1 MSPVPLPE
9 SAPSPAPQRVLFVHA
24 HPDDE
29 TISTGGTIARLIDDG
44 TAVTVITCTRGE
56 CGEIVPPELQHLLGD
71 GDAIAAHRETEIAE
85 AMRILGVTDHRWL
98 GGPDARMVG
107 REPRMYRDSGMVW
120 GESGPELG
128 PDVPADA
135 LCVAD
140 AGEVAADIATV
151 IAGVGATA
159 VVSYDANGGYGH
171 PDHIAAHTAARH
183 AARVMN
189 VPFYE
194 IVPPGT
200 LRPQDL
206 TDPDVSVVE
215 IAPVRARKL
224 AALRAHRSQL
234 TVIGAGAGAVVG
246 VGASAQPGASV
257 HPVAS
262 GGGRVAEIEGERMA
276 MSGGQVDEIGSV
288 EAFRREGHPVAHLD
302 WSDYSRRARVL
313 ACVLAASVGAAL
325 GALGTVNH
333 QVSIDLFGTSV
344 PIGLV
349 LALIVVT
356 ATLVGLRLIF
366 DNRIVVGVASLAL
379 LVVIAVLAA
388 ESAGGSVLIPDSTI
402 AYGWL
407 YGSVIVVAVVLA
419 WPKLSHPSRVTIVGS
434 TQPKGFTSP

>member
-9 SAPSPAPQRVLFVHA
+9 SAPPTPTRVLFVHA

-29 TISTGGTIARLIDDG
+29 TISTGGTLAHLIDDG
-44 TAVTVITCTRGE
+44 SAVTVLTCTRGE
-56 CGEIVPPELQHLLGD
+56 CGEIVPPELQYLLGD

-98 GGPDARMVG
+98 GGRDARMVD
-107 REPRMYRDSGMVW
+107 REPRRYRDSGMVW
-120 GESGPELG
+120 GELGPELG
-128 PDVPADA
+128 PELPADA

-151 IAGVGATA
+151 IAAVRATA
-159 VVSYDANGGYGH
+159 VVSYDENGGYGH
-171 PDHIAAHTAARH
+171 PDHIAAHSAARH

-194 IVPPGT
+194 IVPPGA

-206 TDPDVSVVE
+206 TDPDVSVVD

-224 AALRAHRSQL
+224 AALRAYRSQL
-234 TVIGAGAGAVVG
+234 TVVGAG
-246 VGASAQPGASV
+246 SPAQPSASM
-257 HPVAS
+257 HPVS
-262 GGGRVAEIEGERMA
+262 PGGALVAEIEGDRMV
-276 MSGGQVDEIGSV
+276 MSGGQIDEIGGV

-302 WSDYSRRARVL
+302 WSGYSRRARAL
-313 ACVLAASVGAAL
+313 ACALAALVGATL
-325 GALGTVNH
+325 GAVGTVNH
-333 QVSIDLFGTSV
+333 QVSLDLFGASG

-349 LALIVVT
+349 LGLLVVT

-366 DNRIVVGVASLAL
+366 DNRVVVGFASVAL

-388 ESAGGSVLIPDSTI
+388 ESTGGSVLIPDSTI

-407 YGSVIVVAVVLA
+407 YGTVIVVAVVLA
-419 WPKLSHPSRVTIVGS
+419 WPKLSHPRRGNIVGS

>member
-9 SAPSPAPQRVLFVHA
+9 SAPPPPPDRVLFVHA

-29 TISTGGTIARLIDDG
+29 TISTGGTLARLVDDG
-44 TAVTVITCTRGE
+44 IAVTVLTCTRGE
-56 CGEIVPPELQHLLGD
+56 CGEIVPPDLQHLVGD
-71 GDAIAAHRETEIAE
+71 GDAISAHREAEIAE

-98 GGPDARMVG
+98 GGPDARMVD
-107 REPRMYRDSGMVW
+107 REPRSYRDSGMVW
-120 GESGPELG
+120 GELGPELG
-128 PDVPADA
+128 PDLPADA
-135 LCVAD
+135 LCMAD
-140 AGEVAADIATV
+140 AGEVAADVATV
-151 IAGVGATA
+151 IAAVGATA

-171 PDHIAAHTAARH
+171 PDHIAAHAAARH

-194 IVPPGT
+194 IVTPGT

-206 TDPDVSVVE
+206 TDPDVSVVDT
-215 IAPVRARKL
+215 APVRARKL
-224 AALRAHRSQL
+224 AALRAYRSQL
-234 TVIGAGAGAVVG
+234 TVVGAGSPAQSGVSMHKEVPGGAAIAVV
-246 VGASAQPGASV
+246 
-257 HPVAS
+257 
-262 GGGRVAEIEGERMA
+262 EGDRIV
-276 MSGGQVDEIGSV
+276 MSGGQIDEIGSV

-313 ACVLAASVGAAL
+313 ACGLAVVVGAIL

-333 QVSIDLFGTSV
+333 QVSIDLFGASV

-349 LALIVVT
+349 LGLLVVT

-366 DNRIVVGVASLAL
+366 DNRVVVGFAAVAL

-388 ESAGGSVLIPDSTI
+388 ESAGGSVLIPASTI

-407 YGSVIVVAVVLA
+407 YGTVIIVAVVLA
-419 WPKLSHPSRVTIVGS
+419 WPKLSHSTRGKIAGS

>member
-1 MSPVPLPE
+1 MCPVPPPE
-9 SAPSPAPQRVLFVHA
+9 FAPSVGPERVLFVHA

-44 TAVTVITCTRGE
+44 TAVTVLSCTRGE

-71 GDAIAAHRETEIAE
+71 GDAIAVHRETEIAE
-85 AMRILGVTDHRWL
+85 AMKILGVTDHRWL
-98 GGPDARMVG
+98 GGRDARMVD
-107 REPRMYRDSGMVW
+107 RDPRRYRDSGMVW
-120 GESGPELG
+120 GGFGPELG
-128 PDVPADA
+128 PDLPADA
-135 LCVAD
+135 LCAAD

-151 IAGVGATA
+151 IASVGATA

-171 PDHIAAHTAARH
+171 PDHIAAHSAARH

-194 IVPPGT
+194 IVAPGT

-206 TDPDVSVVE
+206 SDPDVSVVD

-234 TVIGAGAGAVVG
+234 TVDGDRIV
-246 VGASAQPGASV
+246 
-257 HPVAS
+257 
-262 GGGRVAEIEGERMA
+262 
-276 MSGGQVDEIGSV
+276 MSGGQIDEIGSV

-302 WSDYSRRARVL
+302 WSDYGRRARVL
-313 ACVLAASVGAAL
+313 ACALALVVGATL

-333 QVSIDLFGTSV
+333 QVGIELFGANV
-344 PIGLV
+344 PIGLS
-349 LALIVVT
+349 LGLLVVT

-366 DNRIVVGVASLAL
+366 DNRIVVGFASVAL
-379 LVVIAVLAA
+379 LGVIAVLAA
-388 ESAGGSVLIPDSTI
+388 ESTGGSVLIPDSTI

-419 WPKLSHPSRVTIVGS
+419 WPKLSHPSRGKIGGS

>member
-9 SAPSPAPQRVLFVHA
+9 FSQPPTTERVLFVHA

-29 TISTGGTIARLIDDG
+29 TISTGGTLARLIDDG
-44 TAVTVITCTRGE
+44 TAVTVLTCTRGE

-98 GGPDARMVG
+98 GGPDARIVD
-107 REPRMYRDSGMVW
+107 REPRRYRDSGMVW
-120 GESGPELG
+120 GEWGPELG
-128 PDVPADA
+128 PDLPADA
-135 LCVAD
+135 LCIAD

-151 IAGVGATA
+151 IATVGATA

-171 PDHIAAHTAARH
+171 PDHIAAHAAARH

-194 IVPPGT
+194 IVAPGA

-206 TDPDVSVVE
+206 TDPDVSVVD
-215 IAPVRARKL
+215 IAPVRSRKL
-224 AALRAHRSQL
+224 AALRAYRSQL
-234 TVIGAGAGAVVG
+234 TVVG
-246 VGASAQPGASV
+246 PGSPAQ
-257 HPVAS
+257 S
-262 GGGRVAEIEGERMA
+262 GGSMLKESLQGTRIAEIEGDRIV
-276 MSGGQVDEIGSV
+276 MSGGQIDEIGSV
-288 EAFRREGHPVAHLD
+288 EAFRREGHPVARLD

-313 ACVLAASVGAAL
+313 ACASAAAVGATL

-333 QVSIDLFGTSV
+333 QVSIDPFGASV

-349 LALIVVT
+349 LGLLVVT

-366 DNRIVVGVASLAL
+366 DNRVVVGVASVAL

-388 ESAGGSVLIPDSTI
+388 ESAGGSVLIPASTI

-407 YGSVIVVAVVLA
+407 YGTVIVVAVVLA
-419 WPKLSHPSRVTIVGS
+419 WPRLSHPARGKIAGT